1 MASDDEFNQKKT
13 EFKENY
19 PELFFLD
26 ASEPEA
32 LAAYLQERKIIRST
46 VLKVEKAGEGNMNL
60 TLRVYSDSGN
70 FIIKQSRPW
79 VEKYPSIPA
88 PMNRTGTE
96 GKFYRTVNKNVYV
109 GKYMPDLLHVD
120 EQSNII
126 LLEDLGDLASLE
138 SLYAGRKLLTEE
150 MEHLMRWIGALHS
163 TALDQE
169 SLKMLENRSM
179 RALNH
184 EHIFKLPLQ
193 PDNGLD
199 LNAITPGL
207 KDLAQKLIDD
217 SEYVQQVS
225 NLGGLYLENRNVLL
239 HGDYYPGSWMLKDG
253 EIYVI
258 DPEFCFPGD
267 PAFDVGVC
275 LAHMAL
281 AGQDEANINRMIEFY
296 PLETDTKKVFQ
307 FAGVE
312 IMRRLIGVAQ
322 LPLNYGMP
330 EKQALLEKS
339 VQWVKG

>member
-1 MASDDEFNQKKT
+1 MASNNELNQKKT

-19 PELFFLD
+19 PDLFFLD
-26 ASEPEA
+26 ATDPEA
-32 LAAYLQERKIIRST
+32 LTAYLLERKIIQST

-88 PMNRTGTE
+88 PMSRAGTE
-96 GKFYRTVNKNVYV
+96 GKFYSTVNKNVYV
-109 GKYMPDLLHVD
+109 GKYMPDLLDAD
-120 EQSNII
+120 EESNTL

-150 MEHLMRWIGALHS
+150 MKHLMRWIGALHS

-169 SLKMLENRSM
+169 SLEALENRSM
-179 RALNH
+179 RELNH

-193 PDNGLD
+193 PNNGLD
-199 LNAITPGL
+199 LDAITPGL
-207 KDLAQKLIDD
+207 KRSAQKLIDD
-217 SEYVQQVS
+217 PVYVQRVEA
-225 NLGGLYLENRNVLL
+225 LGELYLENRNVLL

-258 DPEFCFPGD
+258 DPEFCFTGH
-267 PAFDVGVC
+267 PAFDLGVC

-281 AGQDEANINRMIEFY
+281 AGQDELTINTMVDFY
-296 PLETDTKKVFQ
+296 PLKIDTKKVLQ

-312 IMRRLIGVAQ
+312 IMRRIIGVAQ

-330 EKQALLEKS
+330 KKQALLEKS
-339 VQWVKG
+339 MQWVKG